1 MTKAKRL
8 LAIFM
13 AALMIVSAAFLPAYA
28 KMLPGNAYT
37 VPKIASNQKFYFT
50 ADQGAGWLLDMLD
63 ELLKEIEE

>member
-1 MTKAKRL
+1 MKKAKRL
-8 LAIFM
+8 IAILLAAVM
-13 AALMIVSAAFLPAYA
+13 LMSAAFLPAYA

-63 ELLKEIEE
+63 ELKLAELK